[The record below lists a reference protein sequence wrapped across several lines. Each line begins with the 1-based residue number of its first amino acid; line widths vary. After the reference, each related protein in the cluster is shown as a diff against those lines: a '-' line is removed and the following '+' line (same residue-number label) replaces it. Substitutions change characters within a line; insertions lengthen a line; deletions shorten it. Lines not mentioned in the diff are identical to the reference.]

1 MNDKLSK
8 FQSSF
13 SQLLD
18 VEIPLR
24 DLCYN
29 EIYLFHLLP
38 SRSFAFNSPFEA
50 NILEHYHLFKRVI

>member
-29 EIYLFHLLP
+29 EIYLFYLLLQGVLLLIHLLRQI
-38 SRSFAFNSPFEA
+38 SYNTTTYL
-50 NILEHYHLFKRVI
+50 NG